1 MRIRDSRPIP
11 GSGGYAR
18 PGSVGVLTTVWVG
31 RSDSADAVLVS
42 SVVNMKILE
51 GNQ

>member
-1 MRIRDSRPIP
+1 MRIHKSRPIP
-11 GSGGYAR
+11 GEGGYAR

-31 RSDSADAVLVS
+31 RSDSDRAVLGWSEVT
-42 SVVNMKILE
+42 MEILE